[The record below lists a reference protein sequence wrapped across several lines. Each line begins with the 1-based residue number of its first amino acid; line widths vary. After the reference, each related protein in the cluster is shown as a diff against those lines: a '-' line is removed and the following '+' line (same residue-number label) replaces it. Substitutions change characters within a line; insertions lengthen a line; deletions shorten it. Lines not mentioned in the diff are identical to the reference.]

1 MVPITDSLSGVDI
14 IDQVQNIVLWVFAL
28 LLLYIVLSY
37 DASHPI
43 ASNCVLNCEFTY
55 LRNGDDA
62 NQTSSISDVRVMQ
75 AKKRKQ
81 VMDLQKEKRTKK
93 KTKINL
99 KNEILLK
106 SQLLCTLRN
115 DVRIYNL
122 DRKKLSLSF
131 HMALVLPVLDIIL
144 QSAGRTSRTRVAR
157 ALLKQAPL

>member
-1 MVPITDSLSGVDI
+1 
-14 IDQVQNIVLWVFAL
+14 
-28 LLLYIVLSY
+28 
-37 DASHPI
+37 
-43 ASNCVLNCEFTY
+43 
-55 LRNGDDA
+55 
-62 NQTSSISDVRVMQ
+62 
-75 AKKRKQ
+75 
-81 VMDLQKEKRTKK
+81 MDLQKEKRTKK

>member
-1 MVPITDSLSGVDI
+1 
-14 IDQVQNIVLWVFAL
+14 
-28 LLLYIVLSY
+28 
-37 DASHPI
+37 
-43 ASNCVLNCEFTY
+43 
-55 LRNGDDA
+55 
-62 NQTSSISDVRVMQ
+62 
-75 AKKRKQ
+75 
-81 VMDLQKEKRTKK
+81 MDLQKEKRTKK

-131 HMALVLPVLDIIL
+131 HMSCFIYLVLPVLDIIL